1 MPPKENPLKLN
12 ALQLKTLTLLQELA
26 KDPQSGQSRPDGS
39 VVITRFPRA
48 HGNHFHIGD
57 AAVNAAD
64 ASGLYNENV
73 WKALERKALSQSS
86 YPDAIALTPAGLAY
100 DTDTGK
106 KILHRAD
113 H

>member
-26 KDPQSGQSRPDGS
+26 KDPQSGKAQPGGS
-39 VVITRFPRA
+39 VMITRFPSA

-73 WKALERKALSQSS
+73 WKALERKALCQSS
-86 YPDAIALTPAGLAY
+86 YPNAIALTPAGLAY
-100 DTDTGK
+100 DTGAGK

>member
-12 ALQLKTLTLLQELA
+12 VLQLKTLTLLQELA
-26 KDPQSGQSRPDGS
+26 KDPQNAAAQRDGAIR
-39 VVITRFPRA
+39 ITRFPSA

-57 AAVNAAD
+57 AAVNASD

-73 WKALERKALSQSS
+73 WKALDRKALTQSS
-86 YPDAIALTPAGLAY
+86 YPNAIALTPAGLSY
-100 DTDTGK
+100 DTGAGK